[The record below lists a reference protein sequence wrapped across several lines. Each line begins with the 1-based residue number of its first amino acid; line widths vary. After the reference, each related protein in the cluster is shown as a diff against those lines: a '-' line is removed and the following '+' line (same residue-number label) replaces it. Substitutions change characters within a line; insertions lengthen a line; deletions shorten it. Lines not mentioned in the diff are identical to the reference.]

1 MFRSCFHNI
10 FSVHTVFTTDISR
23 FVVLIFPFTRLGV
36 QFPQSLLSWLK
47 NDVRCELGRQFATL
61 LCSLISVIGVQLDQL
76 DILSFRLFF
85 FTRNFSSINVS
96 TPPPRSI
103 ARLLLRS
110 IARLLLRSNTL
121 SFAAGYC
128 SHGNRKAHPFTALSI
143 HNIEISRF

>member
-1 MFRSCFHNI
+1 MFCSCFHNI
-10 FSVHTVFTTDISR
+10 LSVHIVFTTDISR

-110 IARLLLRSNTL
+110 ITL

-128 SHGNRKAHPFTALSI
+128 SHGNRKAHPFKALSI